1 MMKTVFVLNKAQMG
15 SGDESLGRKILAA
28 CLRKLV
34 NSKDLAA
41 IVFYNGGVNLVTQG
55 SPVAV
60 EIGLLRDKGV
70 DLLACGTC
78 VEHFGIKDQLLLDG
92 VSNMDE
98 ILAAIAEADKVV
110 TL

>member
-1 MMKTVFVLNKAQMG
+1 MGTIFVLNKAQMG
-15 SGDESLGRKILAA
+15 SGDEALGRKILAS
-28 CLRKLV
+28 CLRKLA
-34 NSKDLAA
+34 NSADLRA
-41 IVFYNGGVNLVTQG
+41 IVFYNGGVNLVTKA

-60 EIGLLRDKGV
+60 EIGLLREKGV

-78 VEHFGIKDQLLLDG
+78 VEHFGTKDQLLLDG

-98 ILAAIAEADKVV
+98 ILAAIADADKVV

>member
-1 MMKTVFVLNKAQMG
+1 MKTVFIVNKARMG
-15 SGDESLGRKILAA
+15 SGDEALGQKILAS

-34 NSKDLAA
+34 DSPQLEAV
-41 IVFYNGGVNLVTQG
+41 VFYNGGVHLVADG

-60 EIGLLRDKGV
+60 EVGLLRDRGV

-78 VEHFGIKDQLLLDG
+78 VEHFGIKERLLIDG

-98 ILAAIAEADKVV
+98 ILAAIADADKVV

>member
-1 MMKTVFVLNKAQMG
+1 MKTVFVLNKAQMG
-15 SGDESLGRKILAA
+15 SGDEALGRKILAS

-34 NSKDLAA
+34 SFDDLRAV
-41 IVFYNGGVNLVTQG
+41 VFYNGGVKLLTAD

-60 EIGLLRDKGV
+60 EVGLLQEKGI

-78 VEHFGIKDQLLLDG
+78 VEHFGIADRLIVDG

-98 ILAAIAEADKVV
+98 ILKAIDEADKVV

>member
-1 MMKTVFVLNKAQMG
+1 MSTVIIFNKDQMG
-15 SGDESLGRKILAA
+15 HGDVKFGQKLLGT

-34 NSKDLAA
+34 RIPDLSA
-41 IVFYNGGVNLVTQG
+41 IVLYNGGVHLATKD

-60 EIGLLRDKGV
+60 ELGQLHERGV

-78 VEHFGIKDQLLLDG
+78 VEYYGLKDKLL
-92 VSNMDE
+92 VEHPSNMDE
-98 ILAAIAEADKVV
+98 ILACLAEADKVI